1 VKQLGKDF
9 VHSKFFK
16 LGIII
21 LIPISLLLG
30 IVVPITMVNFS
41 NELYLRID
49 GKGLNLADD
58 KIILFIDVP
67 DIGGKAIAHSV
78 FVIKS
83 KGLRDN
89 WDFFDNIKPKE
100 TDFKVDLHSMD
111 FIIIINSDSSGNGKW
126 DDFSLKLTIPN
137 SETNQEGKN
146 YHFGDEAGNSL
157 ILGIWQLSHTTSLS
171 LFNSGISIYYFDNSA
186 PSTQYSGQYYDY
198 TDWQNLWDY
207 TAEYITS
214 GDETTV
220 FELLIDYDFPA
231 PIVF

>member
-1 VKQLGKDF
+1 MKQLGKDF

-30 IVVPITMVNFS
+30 IIVPITMVNFS

-49 GKGLNLADD
+49 GKGLHSVDD

-67 DIGGKAIAHSV
+67 DIGGIAIAHSV
-78 FVIKS
+78 FVVKS

-111 FIIIINSDSSGNGKW
+111 FIIIINSDSNGNGKW
-126 DDFSLKLTIPN
+126 DDFSLRLTLPN
-137 SETNQEGKN
+137 SENYYDSKS
-146 YHFGDEAGNSL
+146 YHFGDEACNRL
-157 ILGIWQLSHTTSLS
+157 MLGIWQLNHTTSLS
-171 LFNSGISIYYFDNSA
+171 LFNYGKSIYYLDNGA
-186 PSTQYSGQYYDY
+186 PSTQFSGQYYDY

-207 TAEYITS
+207 TAEYIHG

-220 FELLIDYDFPA
+220 FELLLDYNFPA